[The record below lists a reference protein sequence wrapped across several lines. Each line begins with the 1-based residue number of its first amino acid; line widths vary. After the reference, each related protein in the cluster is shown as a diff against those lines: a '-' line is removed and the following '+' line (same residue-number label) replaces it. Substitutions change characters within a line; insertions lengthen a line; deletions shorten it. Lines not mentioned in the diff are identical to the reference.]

1 MRVYFDNLFADFAHV
16 SLNKKKESLCGDFYI
31 MEERGSDTVLV
42 LSDGLGSGV
51 KANILATLT
60 AKMLCTMM
68 IKKIHLEEAVK
79 TIAEAL
85 PVCHERQLAYATFLA
100 MKITGRHVYLA
111 TYDNPGLILLRK
123 GKVFHYEEK
132 IHLINEKEIREAEFD
147 LQKDDMLILMSD
159 GVTNAGMGK
168 TTDGGWGYEEVEKFC
183 EQKYKPNLS
192 AQRMA
197 VDIAEACVDLNLNET
212 DDDITVLT
220 IRLCEPLVTNL
231 MIGPP
236 SKMEKDEDFLRV
248 FFEEEGQHIVCGGTT
263 AKFVANYLGEELVTI
278 KGSETDAVPAMSVL
292 KGVDMV
298 TEGYLTL
305 KQLVT
310 YSNRWLSD
318 SMAVISISKQKD
330 AAAKLAVELFER
342 SSEINIFF
350 GNARNPAYKELNID
364 SSEKLRLTYK
374 LKEHLERAG
383 KKVRMNI
390 W

>member
-1 MRVYFDNLFADFAHV
+1 
-16 SLNKKKESLCGDFYI
+16 
-31 MEERGSDTVLV
+31 
-42 LSDGLGSGV
+42 
-51 KANILATLT
+51 
-60 AKMLCTMM
+60 
-68 IKKIHLEEAVK
+68 
-79 TIAEAL
+79 
-85 PVCHERQLAYATFLA
+85 

-263 AKFVANYLGEELVTI
+263 AKFVANYLGEEVVTI